1 MTVPDVTTAG
11 GNDTSRS
18 SYEELRGRVLAGAAD
33 GRHFAVLLR
42 EGMAAWMAQRR
53 SACSSPT
60 NPVADVQRR
69 GAEPFV
75 SNEMSVSI
83 VRVLASM
90 AFRGREEMS
99 A

>member
-1 MTVPDVTTAG
+1 MTVPDATTAG

-18 SYEELRGRVLAGAAD
+18 SYEELRGRVLTGAAN

-42 EGMAAWMAQRR
+42 EGMAAWMAQR
-53 SACSSPT
+53 SACPAPT

-69 GAEPFV
+69 GAEPLV
-75 SNEMSVSI
+75 SDEMSVSI

-90 AFRGREEMS
+90 AFRGRQEMT